1 MALLAI
7 AVVTFSLIH
16 LIPAVPP
23 LKARLEERIGPSY
36 GPLFGTAATLSLILI
51 VVGWRFSGY
60 VHVYDPPA
68 WGRYISFVLTFIA
81 FLGLGIFLFRGR
93 LRQILRFPLAMAVM
107 LWAAGHLFA
116 NGDLASLILFGGLFI
131 YAAAHLAL
139 GLANGVRPSSEVRGG
154 HDGLAILAG
163 VALYAVMAQLHPVL
177 IGVPVLPLPGR

>member
-7 AVVTFSLIH
+7 AVVAFSLIH

-23 LKARLEERIGPSY
+23 LKARLKERIGPAY
-36 GPLFGTAATLSLILI
+36 GPLFGTVVTLSLILI
-51 VVGWRFSGY
+51 VVGWRFSAY

-68 WGRYISFVLTFIA
+68 WGRYVSFVLTFVA

-93 LRQILRFPLAMAVM
+93 LRQTLRFPLAMAVM
-107 LWAAGHLFA
+107 LWSAAHLFA

-131 YAAAHLAL
+131 YAAAHLGL
-139 GLANGVRPSSEVRGG
+139 GLANGVRPSPEVRGG
-154 HDGLAILAG
+154 HDGLSILAG

-177 IGVPVLPLPGR
+177 IGVPILPLPGR